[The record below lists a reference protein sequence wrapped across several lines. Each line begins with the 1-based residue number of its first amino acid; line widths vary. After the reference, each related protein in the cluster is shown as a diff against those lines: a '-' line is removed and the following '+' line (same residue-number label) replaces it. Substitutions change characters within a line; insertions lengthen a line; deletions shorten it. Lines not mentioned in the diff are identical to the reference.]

1 MNNIELK
8 NRLHDVFKKYR
19 DTGIFGANFK
29 ENLNQY
35 YANPRPELYVNRI
48 KSLVMKFETDGG
60 DKRYLDYINEV
71 KSLLN
76 GSDTES
82 DKDNIELETESK
94 DETKAPE
101 SKDETKASEPNDK
114 QADSINNETKED
126 SNVEQ
131 VDVKEPVVKISETK
145 DETKFESVVET
156 KKPAVNK
163 SNAKKS
169 IVKSKRTGKHEVID
183 LTPKTIK
190 FTLPTGLLNLFD
202 KTFGDVS
209 KGYLLSSGVL
219 SDEEAMILSEVDN
232 NVTIYR
238 EHGFQITRS
247 DMFIILILLGLVHL
261 NVYLKDET
269 INDLF
274 DDNALKIDFY
284 NEIMNTNLVEL
295 DVQSRVRDIQKKL
308 DKNSSKTEI
317 LEMMLVHLLLERA
330 NIPKDQNRETVKK
343 LLDTSSVM
351 NQSMDAFSVLEG
363 LIGSKVSSY
372 KDYKRVRGE

>member
-1 MNNIELK
+1 MNKTELK
-8 NRLHDVFKKYR
+8 NKLHDVFKKYR
-19 DTGIFGANFK
+19 DTGIFGTNFK
-29 ENLNQY
+29 DNLNQY
-35 YANPRPELYVNRI
+35 YANPRPELYINRI
-48 KSLVMKFETDGG
+48 KSLVAKFETDGG
-60 DKRYLDYINEV
+60 DERYLDYINEV

-82 DKDNIELETESK
+82 DNDKVESEKESK
-94 DETKAPE
+94 DEPKDKTKVPE
-101 SKDETKASEPNDK
+101 PSDK
-114 QADSINNETKED
+114 QDDSINNETKED
-126 SNVEQ
+126 SKTEQ
-131 VDVKEPVVKISETK
+131 VEVKKPTVKVKDDGEPKSET
-145 DETKFESVVET
+145 VVET
-156 KKPAVNK
+156 KKPVVNK
-163 SNAKKS
+163 PNVKKS

-202 KTFGDVS
+202 KTFADVS
-209 KGYLLSSGVL
+209 KSYLLSSGVL
-219 SDEEAMILSEVDN
+219 SDEEAMLLSEVDN

-274 DDNALKIDFY
+274 DDNTLKIDFY

-308 DKNSSKTEI
+308 EKNSSKTET
-317 LEMMLVHLLLERA
+317 LEMMLIHLLLERA

-343 LLDTSSVM
+343 SLDTSSVM

-363 LIGSKVSSY
+363 LMGSKLSSY
-372 KDYKRVRGE
+372 KDYKRVRG

>member
-8 NRLHDVFKKYR
+8 NKLHDVFKKYR

-35 YANPRPELYVNRI
+35 YANPRPELYINKI

-60 DKRYLDYINEV
+60 DKRYLDYINAV
-71 KSLLN
+71 KILLN
-76 GSDTES
+76 GLDTES
-82 DKDNIELETESK
+82 NNDTVELK
-94 DETKAPE
+94 DEDKFVDMDTMSNVE
-101 SKDETKASEPNDK
+101 INSE
-114 QADSINNETKED
+114 NNETKED
-126 SNVEQ
+126 SNTEQ
-131 VDVKEPVVKISETK
+131 VEVKKSVVKTSETK

-163 SNAKKS
+163 SNVKKS

-274 DDNALKIDFY
+274 DDNDLKIDFY

-343 LLDTSSVM
+343 SLDTSSVM

>member
-8 NRLHDVFKKYR
+8 NKLHDIFKKYR
-19 DTGIFGANFK
+19 DTGIFGSNFK
-29 ENLNQY
+29 DNLNQY
-35 YANPRPELYVNRI
+35 YSNPRPELYINRI
-48 KSLVMKFETDGG
+48 KSLVAKFETDGG
-60 DKRYLDYINEV
+60 DERYLDYINEV
-71 KSLLN
+71 KSLLSD
-76 GSDTES
+76 SDTEFDN
-82 DKDNIELETESK
+82 DKKESK

-101 SKDETKASEPNDK
+101 TNDK
-114 QADSINNETKED
+114 QDDSINNETKED
-126 SNVEQ
+126 SDTEQ
-131 VDVKEPVVKISETK
+131 VEVKKPVVKTNDTKIDTKIETKSET
-145 DETKFESVVET
+145 VVET
-156 KKPAVNK
+156 KKPVVNK
-163 SNAKKS
+163 SNVKKS

-202 KTFGDVS
+202 KTFADVS
-209 KGYLLSSGVL
+209 KSYLLSSGVL
-219 SDEEAMILSEVDN
+219 SDEEAMLLSEVDN

-274 DDNALKIDFY
+274 DDNTLKIEFY

-308 DKNSSKTEI
+308 EKNSSKTDV
-317 LEMMLVHLLLERA
+317 LEMMLIHLLLERA

-343 LLDTSSVM
+343 SLDTSSVM

-363 LIGSKVSSY
+363 LMGSKLSSY

>member
-1 MNNIELK
+1 MNNIDLK
-8 NRLHDVFKKYR
+8 NKLHDVFKKYR

-35 YANPRPELYVNRI
+35 YANPRPELYINKI

-71 KSLLN
+71 KILLN
-76 GSDTES
+76 GLDTES
-82 DKDNIELETESK
+82 NNDKVELK
-94 DETKAPE
+94 DEDNFVDMDTTSNVE
-101 SKDETKASEPNDK
+101 LNSE
-114 QADSINNETKED
+114 NNETKED
-126 SNVEQ
+126 SNTEQ
-131 VDVKEPVVKISETK
+131 VEVKKSVVKTSETK

-163 SNAKKS
+163 SNVKKS

-209 KGYLLSSGVL
+209 KSYLLSSGVL

-274 DDNALKIDFY
+274 DDNDLKIDFY

-308 DKNSSKTEI
+308 DKNSFKTEI

-343 LLDTSSVM
+343 SLDTSSVM

>member
-8 NRLHDVFKKYR
+8 NKLHDIFKKYR
-19 DTGIFGANFK
+19 DTGIFGSNFK
-29 ENLNQY
+29 DNLNQY
-35 YANPRPELYVNRI
+35 YSNPRPELYINRI
-48 KSLVMKFETDGG
+48 KSLVAKFETDGG
-60 DKRYLDYINEV
+60 DERYLDYINEV
-71 KSLLN
+71 KSLLSD
-76 GSDTES
+76 SDTEFDN
-82 DKDNIELETESK
+82 DKKESK

-101 SKDETKASEPNDK
+101 TNDK
-114 QADSINNETKED
+114 QDDSINNETKED
-126 SNVEQ
+126 SDTEQ
-131 VDVKEPVVKISETK
+131 VEVKKPVVKTNDTKIETKSET
-145 DETKFESVVET
+145 VVET
-156 KKPAVNK
+156 KKPVVNK
-163 SNAKKS
+163 SNVKKS

-202 KTFGDVS
+202 KTFADVS
-209 KGYLLSSGVL
+209 KSYLLSSGVL
-219 SDEEAMILSEVDN
+219 SDEEAMLLSEVDN

-274 DDNALKIDFY
+274 DDNTLKIEFY

-308 DKNSSKTEI
+308 EKNSSKTDV
-317 LEMMLVHLLLERA
+317 LEMMLIQLLLERA

-363 LIGSKVSSY
+363 LMGSKLSSY

>member
-8 NRLHDVFKKYR
+8 NKLHDIFKKYR
-19 DTGIFGANFK
+19 DTGIFGSNFK
-29 ENLNQY
+29 DNLNQY
-35 YANPRPELYVNRI
+35 YANPRPELYINRI
-48 KSLVMKFETDGG
+48 KSLVTKFETDGG
-60 DKRYLDYINEV
+60 DERYLDYINEV
-71 KSLLN
+71 KVLLS

-82 DKDNIELETESK
+82 DNDKAESK
-94 DETKAPE
+94 DETN
-101 SKDETKASEPNDK
+101 DEAKPLEPNDK
-114 QADSINNETKED
+114 QDDSINK
-126 SNVEQ
+126 
-131 VDVKEPVVKISETK
+131 ETK
-145 DETKFESVVET
+145 DDSETEQVEVKKPVAKTSDTKVETKTETVVET
-156 KKPAVNK
+156 KKPVVNK
-163 SNAKKS
+163 PNVKKS

-202 KTFGDVS
+202 KTFADVS
-209 KGYLLSSGVL
+209 KSYLLSSGVL
-219 SDEEAMILSEVDN
+219 SDEEAMLLSEVDN

-274 DDNALKIDFY
+274 DDNTLKIEFY

-308 DKNSSKTEI
+308 EKNSSKTDVV
-317 LEMMLVHLLLERA
+317 EMMLIHLLLERA

-343 LLDTSSVM
+343 SLDTSSVM

-363 LIGSKVSSY
+363 LMGSKLSSY

>member
-8 NRLHDVFKKYR
+8 NKLHDVFKKYR
-19 DTGIFGANFK
+19 DTGIFGSNFK
-29 ENLNQY
+29 DNLNQY
-35 YANPRPELYVNRI
+35 YSNPRPELYINRI
-48 KSLVMKFETDGG
+48 KSLVAKFETDGG
-60 DKRYLDYINEV
+60 DERYLDYINEV
-71 KSLLN
+71 KSLLSD
-76 GSDTES
+76 SDTEFDN
-82 DKDNIELETESK
+82 DKKESK

-101 SKDETKASEPNDK
+101 TNDK
-114 QADSINNETKED
+114 QDDSINNETKED
-126 SNVEQ
+126 SDTEQ
-131 VDVKEPVVKISETK
+131 VEVKKPVVKTNDTKIETKSET
-145 DETKFESVVET
+145 VVET
-156 KKPAVNK
+156 KKPVVNK
-163 SNAKKS
+163 SNVKKS

-202 KTFGDVS
+202 KTFADVS
-209 KGYLLSSGVL
+209 KSYLLSSGVL
-219 SDEEAMILSEVDN
+219 SDEEAMLLSEVDN

-247 DMFIILILLGLVHL
+247 DMFIILILLGLVYL

-274 DDNALKIDFY
+274 DDNTLKIDFY

-308 DKNSSKTEI
+308 EKNSSKTDV
-317 LEMMLVHLLLERA
+317 LEMMLIHLLLERA

-343 LLDTSSVM
+343 SLDTSSVM

-363 LIGSKVSSY
+363 LMGSKLSSY

>member
-8 NRLHDVFKKYR
+8 NKLHDVFKKYR

-35 YANPRPELYVNRI
+35 YANPRPELYINKI

-60 DKRYLDYINEV
+60 DERYLDYIKDV
-71 KSLLN
+71 KLLLS
-76 GSDTES
+76 GSDIES
-82 DKDNIELETESK
+82 DKDRVESN
-94 DETKAPE
+94 DETKPVE
-101 SKDETKASEPNDK
+101 SDTNSNVKTNSENNV
-114 QADSINNETKED
+114 SINNETKED
-126 SNVEQ
+126 SNTEQ
-131 VDVKEPVVKISETK
+131 VEVKKPVVKISETK

-343 LLDTSSVM
+343 SLDTSSVM

>member
-8 NRLHDVFKKYR
+8 NKLHDVFKKYR

-35 YANPRPELYVNRI
+35 YANPRPELYINKI

-60 DKRYLDYINEV
+60 DKRYLDYINAV
-71 KSLLN
+71 KILLN
-76 GSDTES
+76 GLDTES
-82 DKDNIELETESK
+82 NNDTVELK
-94 DETKAPE
+94 DEDKFVDMDTMSNVE
-101 SKDETKASEPNDK
+101 INSE
-114 QADSINNETKED
+114 NNETKED
-126 SNVEQ
+126 SNTEQ
-131 VDVKEPVVKISETK
+131 VEVKKSVVKTSETK

-163 SNAKKS
+163 SNVKKS
-169 IVKSKRTGKHEVID
+169 IVKSKRTGKYEVID

-274 DDNALKIDFY
+274 DDNDLKIDFY

-343 LLDTSSVM
+343 SLDTSSVM

>member
-1 MNNIELK
+1 MNNTELK
-8 NRLHDVFKKYR
+8 NKLHDIFKKYR
-19 DTGIFGANFK
+19 DTGIFGTNFK
-29 ENLNQY
+29 DNLNQY
-35 YANPRPELYVNRI
+35 YANPRPELYINRI
-48 KSLVMKFETDGG
+48 KSLVTKFETDGG
-60 DKRYLDYINEV
+60 DERYLDYINEV
-71 KSLLN
+71 KNLLN

-82 DKDNIELETESK
+82 DNDKSESEIESK
-94 DETKAPE
+94 KET
-101 SKDETKASEPNDK
+101 TTEPNDK
-114 QADSINNETKED
+114 QDDSTNNETKED
-126 SNVEQ
+126 SETEQ
-131 VDVKEPVVKISETK
+131 VEVKKSVVKTSDTKSESKSET
-145 DETKFESVVET
+145 VVET
-156 KKPAVNK
+156 KKPVVNK
-163 SNAKKS
+163 PNVKKS

-183 LTPKTIK
+183 LIPKTIK

-202 KTFGDVS
+202 KTFADVS
-209 KGYLLSSGVL
+209 KSYLLSSGVL
-219 SDEEAMILSEVDN
+219 SDEEAMLLSEVDN

-274 DDNALKIDFY
+274 DDNTLKIDFY

-308 DKNSSKTEI
+308 EKNSSKTET
-317 LEMMLVHLLLERA
+317 LEMMLIHLLLERA

-343 LLDTSSVM
+343 SLDTSSVM

-363 LIGSKVSSY
+363 LMGSKLSSY

>member
-8 NRLHDVFKKYR
+8 NKLHDIFKKYR
-19 DTGIFGANFK
+19 DTGIFGTNFK
-29 ENLNQY
+29 DNLNQY
-35 YANPRPELYVNRI
+35 YANPRPELYINRI
-48 KSLVMKFETDGG
+48 KSLVAKFETDGG
-60 DKRYLDYINEV
+60 DERYLDYINEV

-82 DKDNIELETESK
+82 DNDKVELEKELK
-94 DETKAPE
+94 DETKVPE
-101 SKDETKASEPNDK
+101 TSDK
-114 QADSINNETKED
+114 QDDSINNETKED
-126 SNVEQ
+126 SETEQ
-131 VDVKEPVVKISETK
+131 VEVKKPVVKTSDTKVETK
-145 DETKFESVVET
+145 TETVVET
-156 KKPAVNK
+156 KKPVVNK
-163 SNAKKS
+163 PNVKKS
-169 IVKSKRTGKHEVID
+169 IVKSKRTGKHEIID

-202 KTFGDVS
+202 KTFADVS
-209 KGYLLSSGVL
+209 KSYLLSSGVL
-219 SDEEAMILSEVDN
+219 SDEEAMLLSEVDN

-308 DKNSSKTEI
+308 EKNSSKTDV
-317 LEMMLVHLLLERA
+317 LEMMLIHLLLERA

-343 LLDTSSVM
+343 SLDTSSVM

-363 LIGSKVSSY
+363 LMGSKLSSY

>member
-1 MNNIELK
+1 MNNTELK
-8 NRLHDVFKKYR
+8 NKLHDIFKKYR
-19 DTGIFGANFK
+19 DTGIFGTNFK
-29 ENLNQY
+29 DNLNQY
-35 YANPRPELYVNRI
+35 YANPRPELYINRI
-48 KSLVMKFETDGG
+48 KSLVAKFETDGG
-60 DKRYLDYINEV
+60 DERYLDYINEV
-71 KSLLN
+71 KNLLS

-82 DKDNIELETESK
+82 NNDKVESEKESK
-94 DETKAPE
+94 DEPKNETNVPE
-101 SKDETKASEPNDK
+101 SNDN
-114 QADSINNETKED
+114 QNDSTNNETKDD
-126 SNVEQ
+126 STTEQ
-131 VDVKEPVVKISETK
+131 VEVKKPVVKTSDTKVETKSET
-145 DETKFESVVET
+145 VVET
-156 KKPAVNK
+156 KKPVVNK
-163 SNAKKS
+163 PNVKKS

-202 KTFGDVS
+202 KTFADVS
-209 KGYLLSSGVL
+209 KSYLLSSGVL
-219 SDEEAMILSEVDN
+219 SDEEAMLLSEVDN

-274 DDNALKIDFY
+274 DDNTLKIDFY

-308 DKNSSKTEI
+308 EKNSSKTEI

-363 LIGSKVSSY
+363 LMGSKLSSY